1 MELIPQALVAGL
13 NVLPTGPQVL
23 VNADRINR
31 IWSELA
37 PRYGFTALQMS
48 PDHQSANFAG
58 GRPEDGLTIQ
68 PPIVQ
73 VREAIRGTS
82 EDAHARAA
90 AMSIFDTDPRLERQ
104 GARGVLRRHPARD
117 HDSNLGV
124 RHVYHAPMPSNDAR
138 SFILNQVLS
147 HGGEDLDELLEAA
160 HHPWGGLKYVI
171 PRTDGAVYTLS
182 IEPLQA
188 DEMRSLYIDLDAQF
202 PGPATVDVLAARA
215 ADAQHFITGPVD
227 RYLDRLLQGTP

>member
-90 AMSIFDTDPRLERQ
+90 AMLAVVIRNLPGSQ
-104 GARGVLRRHPARD
+104 GF
-117 HDSNLGV
+117 NLGV